1 MAFYASQALQPFE
14 EHQSPS
20 PTDELAENPYEL
32 ALTPRR
38 TSSLH
43 PRAKSI
49 NSGPPSPVNSLHS
62 RLSGDP
68 ESPPPA
74 WKRRSTIS
82 GRHPNAS
89 ASSTPS
95 SASKPVAPQPAAPH
109 AAAPESPGHS
119 TNPSTSSVIT
129 ASSIPARILPP
140 SSRRHPSLAMT
151 AAATARAPVT
161 PNSLEPSP
169 HGSSTS
175 LGDNLALPNP
185 AFIRRRG
192 GDGSA
197 SSSPRSSI
205 ASSQD
210 LSTLTSEELWTLNR
224 DDVPDMSNPHTVAA
238 ERPLDTVRRQNKYSE
253 APNVFHGG
261 LPGEVIW
268 PSAPPVDDFAPPPR
282 TKSHTS
288 INTLGKKRM
297 SIRRNS
303 RRTSDAS
310 PVKPKAGVQ
319 GIQSMPV
326 SPVAPKQA
334 MMSSAHSSSTSL
346 SSHQAISS
354 NKSFPALNAKAGAP
368 PTTYYSRDFLSSLAP
383 REGGYAIAAQLGGG
397 LGAAGTMTAADN
409 KRRSSYAEQGGRARA
424 PVARST
430 GMGRWSLDGGEN
442 YGRPYMTASAST
454 TASNLSAPPLTSN
467 PSNNSSIEAPRMPE
481 GAMPAISTPHGA
493 ASVSPAPAPAPAQP
507 QRASPNPSPLSQQ
520 TSAEQIIPSTPEA
533 PVAPNAPQVADA
545 PVTKQVD
552 APAPSASAPTKALA
566 PAPVVTDKKSK
577 RQIAKETKAAQK
589 AEQQAAA
596 QAAARAK
603 AEQMRTELAKKQKAR
618 EDEQKRKDDA
628 KRQEKEEKARRKAE
642 KKDKKNGLS
651 KKTAAVEDLKQKPV
665 QATPAKAAPA
675 KAASDFTPSSVA
687 AASTSA
693 TPARASSAIPSTPTT
708 LRSAVNV
715 DTPES
720 GVPESTRPSRSSMP
734 AGRMLSGEQA
744 PATEKRP
751 EVKLRR
757 SFFGTLRKRLSSN
770 TVERVDR
777 DTSPVPPM
785 PNGAA
790 AQTQAQAQAQDGFIS
805 PPPRRTSLM
814 AINRGAVSSRSP
826 APSSEPVAEE
836 SPADSPATVRPNA
849 ASALADAAPSS
860 PSPSPSRNSHQI
872 PRKPVSPEGSINGR
886 RSVSGPRPMP
896 AEVSRSRATSLAA
909 LSAEQGEVAAPVT
922 PSTSG
927 DDSQLSFTQSRSS
940 HKSDVTPVTSLSGSE
955 AMSEDGS
962 RYKDSTGVPVLGGE
976 VQPAEKQSSKDSD
989 ETLLPHQAPAVNAS
1003 VLA

>member
-1 MAFYASQALQPFE
+1 MAFYASQLQPFE

-20 PTDELAENPYEL
+20 PTDELSENPYEL
-32 ALTPRR
+32 ALAPRR

-43 PRAKSI
+43 PRR
-49 NSGPPSPVNSLHS
+49 NSSNNGPPSPVNSLHS

-74 WKRRSTIS
+74 WKRRSSITA
-82 GRHPNAS
+82 G
-89 ASSTPS
+89 
-95 SASKPVAPQPAAPH
+95 KPAAASR
-109 AAAPESPGHS
+109 AASESPGHS
-119 TNPSTSSVIT
+119 ANPSTSSTAT
-129 ASSIPARILPP
+129 ASSIPARIFQPP
-140 SSRRHPSLAMT
+140 SRKHPSLAMT
-151 AAATARAPVT
+151 TATAPAPVPPRAPT
-161 PNSLEPSP
+161 SLNPSP

-197 SSSPRSSI
+197 SPSARSSI
-205 ASSQD
+205 SSSQD
-210 LSTLTSEELWTLNR
+210 LNTLTSEELWSLNR
-224 DDVPDMSNPHTVAA
+224 EDVPDMSNPHTTAA
-238 ERPLDTVRRQNKYSE
+238 ERPLDTVRRQSKMSD
-253 APNVFHGG
+253 AAFHGG

-268 PSAPPVDDFAPPPR
+268 PSAPPVDDFAPLPR
-282 TKSHTS
+282 AKSHAS

-297 SIRRNS
+297 SIRSKS
-303 RRTSDAS
+303 RRTSDT
-310 PVKPKAGVQ
+310 PPINTKPNVKAGA
-319 GIQSMPV
+319 QSMPV
-326 SPVAPKQA
+326 SPVVPKQA

-346 SSHQAISS
+346 SSHQALSS
-354 NKSFPALNAKAGAP
+354 NKSFPALNGKGGAAPP

-397 LGAAGTMTAADN
+397 LGAAGTITATDN

-424 PVARST
+424 PMAKST

-467 PSNNSSIEAPRMPE
+467 PSNTSSIEAPRMPE

-493 ASVSPAPAPAPAQP
+493 ASVSPAPAQA

-520 TSAEQIIPSTPEA
+520 TSAEDVIPPTPEA
-533 PVAPNAPQVADA
+533 PVAPNAPQVTEAAVPATKQESA
-545 PVTKQVD
+545 PVP
-552 APAPSASAPTKALA
+552 APASAAAQVPPA
-566 PAPVVTDKKSK
+566 PAVTEKRSK
-577 RQIAKETKAAQK
+577 RQIAKDTKAARK

-603 AEQMRTELAKKQKAR
+603 AEQMRVELAKKQKAR
-618 EDEQKRKDDA
+618 EDEQKRKEDA
-628 KRQEKEEKARRKAE
+628 KRQEKEEKARKKAE
-642 KKDKKNGLS
+642 KKDKKNGVLR
-651 KKTAAVEDLKQKPV
+651 KTAASEDLKQSPAQVK
-665 QATPAKAAPA
+665 ATPVKAAPA
-675 KAASDFTPSSVA
+675 QTVPGTTPSSVVSPA
-687 AASTSA
+687 PTAT

-708 LRSAVNV
+708 LRSAANVN
-715 DTPES
+715 TPES
-720 GVPESTRPSRSSMP
+720 GVAESTRPSRFSMP
-734 AGRMLSGEQA
+734 AGRMLSSEQA
-744 PATEKRP
+744 GASPSSEKRP
-751 EVKLRR
+751 EVKLSR

-770 TVERVDR
+770 VVEKGDR
-777 DTSPVPPM
+777 EASPVPPM

-790 AQTQAQAQAQDGFIS
+790 QAQAQAQDDFIS

-814 AINRGAVSSRSP
+814 AVNRGSSSKSQAP
-826 APSSEPVAEE
+826 ASEAVAEE
-836 SPADSPATVRPNA
+836 SPVDSPSTVRPNV
-849 ASALADAAPSS
+849 ASALANAPSS
-860 PSPSPSRNSHQI
+860 PSPSPSRSSHQI

-896 AEVSRSRATSLAA
+896 TDTSRSRTTSLAA
-909 LSAEQGEVAAPVT
+909 LSTEQGELFAPVT

-927 DDSQLSFTQSRSS
+927 DDSQLSYMQSRSS

-962 RYKDSTGVPVLGGE
+962 RDKDIGAPVLGGE

-989 ETLLPHQAPAVNAS
+989 ETLLPHQATAVNAP